1 MESMFT
7 VQERERRSPAI
18 NFQQLYFP
26 EGLSPLQIYCE
37 AEGVTV
43 SNCKHTENTC
53 TVGDGF
59 VHLDDMSLFC
69 SSGDCDQ
76 RADEEAGHSGR

>member
-1 MESMFT
+1 METMFT

-43 SNCKHTENTC
+43 SHCKQREHVC
-53 TVGDGF
+53 TVDDGF
-59 VHLDDMSLFC
+59 VYLDDVSVLLL
-69 SSGDCDQ
+69 
-76 RADEEAGHSGR
+76 RRL